1 MHKLHEAVTCKI
13 NEIVCSGIN
22 IKNLAALGALVDIR
36 KDIEQM
42 WHWRHEDAYAEEAE
56 GNRELTVHELIG
68 NIMSLDAKLKSADS
82 PEAMHELKKHIH
94 TLYENAETIK
104 RAYESVKMDADLAA
118 KFKALYK

>member
-13 NEIVCSGIN
+13 DEIVCHGIN

-36 KDIEQM
+36 KDIEEM
-42 WHWRHEDAYAEEAE
+42 WYWRSKEHHEDD

-68 NIMSLDAKLKSADS
+68 NIMELDAKLKAADS
-82 PEAMHELKKHIH
+82 PETMSALKKHIH